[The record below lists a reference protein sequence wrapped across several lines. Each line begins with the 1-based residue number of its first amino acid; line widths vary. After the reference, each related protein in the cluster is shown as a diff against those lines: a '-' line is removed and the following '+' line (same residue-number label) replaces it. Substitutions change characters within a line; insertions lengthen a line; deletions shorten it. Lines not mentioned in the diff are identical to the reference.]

1 MRDDEAPGP
10 MTPPSAPKAP
20 GRLGRAGT
28 SSLGV
33 GAPEPR
39 RARAGR
45 TADENQLEIELENFP
60 NEVRPMQ
67 AASAQAPFSS
77 AEYLFEVK
85 WDGLRCVLFRD
96 ADGTVRLQ
104 DRGLS
109 DITADVPEVVAA
121 AKRVPPGSV
130 IDGELVATDVE
141 GRPDY
146 HRLRQRLAGGAAFRN
161 EIPTAYLAFDALYLE
176 GRPLVRQPVLRR
188 RARLAKSV
196 EAGGHIFV
204 PDHIEEDGV
213 ELFEACLERGLEG
226 VVAKHKLSP
235 YVPGQRSPFWLKV
248 KAVKSDDF
256 VVIGWTGDTPFNAL
270 VVGYHEDG
278 RLLPCG
284 TVGGGYDDDAMRN
297 LCERLVEL
305 STAESPLDPA
315 PIMLRPVHWVKPE
328 LVVSIRYSEWSPD
341 GTLRFP
347 IFNGL
352 RPEVHPA
359 EAVRHRPR
367 VVIAGHVLP
376 GSAAYDLTRFPF

>member
-1 MRDDEAPGP
+1 MADAGP
-10 MTPPSAPKAP
+10 
-20 GRLGRAGT
+20 
-28 SSLGV
+28 
-33 GAPEPR
+33 
-39 RARAGR
+39 
-45 TADENQLEIELENFP
+45 DQLQIELESFP
-60 NEVRPMQ
+60 TEVRPMQ
-67 AASAQAPFSS
+67 AASVEAPFSS
-77 AEYLFEVK
+77 PEYLFEVK
-85 WDGLRCVLFRD
+85 WDGLRCLMFRD
-96 ADGTVRLQ
+96 PDGTVRLQ
-104 DRGLS
+104 DRGLT

-130 IDGELVATDVE
+130 IDGELVATDGE

-146 HRLRQRLAGGAAFRN
+146 HRLRERLAAGARLRD

-176 GRPLVRQPVLRR
+176 DRPLMRQPILRR
-188 RARLAKSV
+188 RARLAKTV
-196 EAGGHIFV
+196 EPGGHIFV
-204 PDHIEEDGV
+204 PDHIDEDGV

-226 VVAKHKLSP
+226 VVAKHRQSP

-256 VVIGWTGDTPFNAL
+256 VVIGWTGEKPFDAL

-284 TVGGGYDDDAMRN
+284 TVGGGFDDDAMELLRH
-297 LCERLVEL
+297 RLVEL
-305 STAESPLDPA
+305 ASAESSLDPP
-315 PIMLRPVHWVKPE
+315 PIMLRPVRWVKPE

-347 IFNGL
+347 IFNGV
-352 RPEVHPA
+352 RPEVHPS

-367 VVIAGHVLP
+367 VVITGHVRP

>member
-1 MRDDEAPGP
+1 MQDSD
-10 MTPPSAPKAP
+10 
-20 GRLGRAGT
+20 
-28 SSLGV
+28 
-33 GAPEPR
+33 
-39 RARAGR
+39 
-45 TADENQLEIELENFP
+45 QLQIDLESFND
-60 NEVRPMQ
+60 EVRPMQ
-67 AASAQAPFSS
+67 AASAEAPFSS
-77 AEYLFEVK
+77 PDYLFEVK
-85 WDGLRCVLFRD
+85 WDGLRCIVFRD
-96 ADGTVRLQ
+96 PEGRVHLQ
-104 DRGLS
+104 DRGLH
-109 DITADVPEVVAA
+109 DITADVPEVTAA
-121 AKRVPPGSV
+121 AKRIPPGSV
-130 IDGELVATDVE
+130 IDGELVATDKD

-146 HRLRQRLAGGAAFRN
+146 PRLRERLAGGAGLIDK
-161 EIPTAYLAFDALYLE
+161 IPTAYLAFDALYLE
-176 GRPLVRQPVLRR
+176 EKPLLRQPLNRR
-188 RARLAKSV
+188 RARLKKAV

-256 VVIGWTGDTPFNAL
+256 VVIGWLGEKPFDAL

-284 TVGGGYDDDAMRN
+284 TVGGGYDQGAIGAIRDS
-297 LCERLVEL
+297 LIEL
-305 STAESPLDPA
+305 ETEDSPLDPP
-315 PIMLRPVHWVKPE
+315 PIMVSPVHWVRPE
-328 LVVSIRYSEWSPD
+328 LVVSVRYSEWSPD

-367 VVIAGHVLP
+367 VVISGHVKP
-376 GSAAYDLTRFPF
+376 GSLAYDLTRFPF

>member
-1 MRDDEAPGP
+1 VSD
-10 MTPPSAPKAP
+10 
-20 GRLGRAGT
+20 
-28 SSLGV
+28 
-33 GAPEPR
+33 
-39 RARAGR
+39 
-45 TADENQLEIELENFP
+45 QLQIELESFP
-60 NEVRPMQ
+60 DEVRPMQ
-67 AASAQAPFSS
+67 AASAEAPFSS
-77 AEYLFEVK
+77 AEYVFEVK
-85 WDGLRCVLFRD
+85 WDGLRCMLVRD
-96 ADGTVRLQ
+96 QSGEIRLK
-104 DRGLS
+104 DRGLH
-109 DITADVPEVVAA
+109 DITADIPEVVAA

-146 HRLRQRLAGGAAFRN
+146 PRLRKRLAGGARLRN
-161 EIPTAYLAFDALYLE
+161 EIPTAYLAFDALYVE
-176 GRPLVRQPVLRR
+176 GRPLLRQPVLRR
-188 RARLAKSV
+188 RARLAKAV

-226 VVAKHKLSP
+226 VVAKHKQSP

-256 VVIGWTGDTPFNAL
+256 VVIGWMGEQPFDAL
-270 VVGYHEDG
+270 VVGFYEDG

-284 TVGGGYDDDAMRN
+284 TVGGGYDDDAMR
-297 LCERLVEL
+297 LLRGRLVEL
-305 STAESPLDPA
+305 ASEDSPLEPP
-315 PIMLRPVHWVKPE
+315 PIMVRPVRWVKPE

-352 RPEVHPA
+352 RPEVLPA

-367 VVIAGHVLP
+367 VVITGHVQP

>member
-1 MRDDEAPGP
+1 MHDPD
-10 MTPPSAPKAP
+10 
-20 GRLGRAGT
+20 
-28 SSLGV
+28 
-33 GAPEPR
+33 
-39 RARAGR
+39 
-45 TADENQLEIELENFP
+45 QLQIELESFP
-60 NEVRPMQ
+60 DEVRPMQ
-67 AASAQAPFSS
+67 AASVEAPFSS
-77 AEYLFEVK
+77 AEYIFEVK

-96 ADGTVRLQ
+96 PSGHVRLQ
-104 DRGLS
+104 DRALN

-130 IDGELVATDVE
+130 IDGELVATDGD

-146 HRLRQRLAGGAAFRN
+146 PRLRRRLAASAQLKD

-176 GRPLVRQPVLRR
+176 GRPLLRQPVIRR
-188 RARLAKSV
+188 RARLAKAV
-196 EAGGHIFV
+196 EAGGHMFV
-204 PDHIEEDGV
+204 PDHIEHDGV

-226 VVAKHKLSP
+226 VVAKHMQSP

-256 VVIGWTGDTPFNAL
+256 VVIGWMGERPFDAL

-284 TVGGGYDDDAMRN
+284 TVAGGYDDQATALLRQ
-297 LCERLVEL
+297 RIVEL
-305 STAESPLDPA
+305 ATDESPLEPA
-315 PIMLRPVHWVKPE
+315 AIMTKPVHWVRPD

-347 IFNGL
+347 IFNGV
-352 RPEVHPA
+352 RPEVLPA

-367 VVIAGHVLP
+367 VVLTGHVNP

>member
-1 MRDDEAPGP
+1 VSD
-10 MTPPSAPKAP
+10 
-20 GRLGRAGT
+20 
-28 SSLGV
+28 
-33 GAPEPR
+33 
-39 RARAGR
+39 
-45 TADENQLEIELENFP
+45 QLQIELESFP
-60 NEVRPMQ
+60 DEVRPMQ
-67 AASAQAPFSS
+67 AASAEAPFSS
-77 AEYLFEVK
+77 AEYVFEVK
-85 WDGLRCVLFRD
+85 WDGLRCMLVRD
-96 ADGTVRLQ
+96 QSGEIRLK
-104 DRGLS
+104 DRGLH
-109 DITADVPEVVAA
+109 DITADIPEVVAA

-146 HRLRQRLAGGAAFRN
+146 PRLRKRLAGGARLRN
-161 EIPTAYLAFDALYLE
+161 EIPTAYLAFDALYVE
-176 GRPLVRQPVLRR
+176 GRPLLRQPVLRR
-188 RARLAKSV
+188 RARLAKAV

-226 VVAKHKLSP
+226 VVAKHKQSP

-256 VVIGWTGDTPFNAL
+256 VVIGWMGEQPFDAL
-270 VVGYHEDG
+270 VVGFYEDG

-284 TVGGGYDDDAMRN
+284 TVGGGYDDDAMR
-297 LCERLVEL
+297 LLRGQLVEL
-305 STAESPLDPA
+305 ASEDSPLEPP
-315 PIMLRPVHWVKPE
+315 PIMVRPVRWVKPE

-352 RPEVHPA
+352 RPEVLPA

-367 VVIAGHVLP
+367 VVITGHVQP

>member
-1 MRDDEAPGP
+1 VQDPD
-10 MTPPSAPKAP
+10 
-20 GRLGRAGT
+20 
-28 SSLGV
+28 
-33 GAPEPR
+33 
-39 RARAGR
+39 
-45 TADENQLEIELENFP
+45 QLQIELESFP
-60 NEVRPMQ
+60 DELRPMQ
-67 AASAQAPFSS
+67 AASAEAPFSS
-77 AEYLFEVK
+77 AEYIFEVK
-85 WDGLRCVLFRD
+85 WDGLRCILFRD
-96 ADGTVRLQ
+96 SDGQVRLK
-104 DRGLS
+104 DRGLNDLTS
-109 DITADVPEVVAA
+109 DLPEVAHAA
-121 AKRVPPGSV
+121 RRVPPGSV
-130 IDGELVATDVE
+130 IDGELVATDTD

-146 HRLRQRLAGGAAFRN
+146 PRLRQRLRGGARGRDA
-161 EIPTAYLAFDALYLE
+161 IPTAYLAFDALYLE
-176 GRPLVRQPVLRR
+176 GRPLLRQPVLRR

-196 EAGGHIFV
+196 EAGGHLFV

-226 VVAKHKLSP
+226 VVAKHRQSP

-256 VVIGWTGDTPFNAL
+256 VVIGWTGEKPFDAL

-284 TVGGGYDDDAMRN
+284 TVGGGYDDETAGALRD
-297 LCERLVEL
+297 RLAEL
-305 STAESPLDPA
+305 ASADSPLDPP
-315 PIMLRPVHWVKPE
+315 PIMLRPVNWVRPD

-347 IFNGL
+347 IFNGM

-367 VVIAGHVLP
+367 VVISGHVRP